1 MGPMKLVKK
10 IKNSSFHSRF
20 QVKWRRRREGKT
32 DYHIRKRLLI
42 QDKQKYNVAK
52 YRLVVR
58 TSKKNILCQLV
69 YSRLE
74 GDFILSSSYSK
85 NLKVIGLIISNNNF
99 PTSYINGLYLSKK
112 FFRENF
118 SLKKNQSSQKNS
130 FNVIL
135 DIGLTRVTTGNKV
148 FAAMKGAVD
157 GGFSI
162 PHNEKR
168 FPGYKKDEN
177 FDPEIMKDRI
187 EGKHVFE
194 YMKLLEDED
203 EEKFS
208 TQFKSL
214 INKNLNPI
222 EYFEMNRNVIKNIV
236 NKS

>member
-1 MGPMKLVKK
+1 MKLIKK
-10 IKNSSFHSRF
+10 IKTRSFHSRF

-32 DYHIRKRLLI
+32 NYHSRKKLLL

-58 TSKKNILCQLV
+58 FSKKNILCQLI

-74 GDFILSSSYSK
+74 GDFVINSSYSK
-85 NLKVIGLIISNNNF
+85 NLPNIGLPLINNNYS
-99 PTSYINGLYLSKK
+99 TSYINGLYLSKK
-112 FFRENF
+112 FFSENF
-118 SLKKNQSSQKNS
+118 LDIKKKQPKNN
-130 FNVIL
+130 FTVIL
-135 DIGLTRVTTGNKV
+135 DLGLVRVTTGNKV

-168 FPGYKKDEN
+168 FPGFKKNED
-177 FDPEIMKDRI
+177 FEIEVMKDRI

>member
-1 MGPMKLVKK
+1 MKLIKK
-10 IKNSSFHSRF
+10 IKTRSFHSRF

-32 DYHIRKRLLI
+32 NYYSRKKLLL

-58 TSKKNILCQLV
+58 FSKKNILCQLI

-74 GDFILSSSYSK
+74 GDFVISSSYSR
-85 NLKVIGLIISNNNF
+85 NLPNIGLPLINNNYS
-99 PTSYINGLYLSKK
+99 TSYINGLYLSKK
-112 FFRENF
+112 FFSENF
-118 SLKKNQSSQKNS
+118 LDIKKKQPKNN
-130 FNVIL
+130 FTVIL
-135 DIGLTRVTTGNKV
+135 DLGLVRVTTGNKV

-168 FPGYKKDEN
+168 FPGFKKNEDFEV
-177 FDPEIMKDRI
+177 EVMKDRI

-194 YMKLLEDED
+194 YMKLLKDED

-214 INKNLNPI
+214 VNKNLNPI

>member
-1 MGPMKLVKK
+1 MKLIKK
-10 IKNSSFHSRF
+10 IKTRSFHSRF

-32 DYHIRKRLLI
+32 NYYSRKKLLL

-58 TSKKNILCQLV
+58 CSKKNILCQLI

-74 GDFILSSSYSK
+74 GDFVVSSSYSK
-85 NLKVIGLIISNNNF
+85 NLPNIGLPLINNNYS
-99 PTSYINGLYLSKK
+99 TSYINGLYLSKK
-112 FFRENF
+112 FFSENF
-118 SLKKNQSSQKNS
+118 LDIKKKQPKNN
-130 FNVIL
+130 FTVIL
-135 DIGLTRVTTGNKV
+135 DLGLVRVTTGNKV

-168 FPGYKKDEN
+168 FPGFKKNED
-177 FDPEIMKDRI
+177 FEIEVMKDRI

>member
-1 MGPMKLVKK
+1 
-10 IKNSSFHSRF
+10 
-20 QVKWRRRREGKT
+20 
-32 DYHIRKRLLI
+32 
-42 QDKQKYNVAK
+42 
-52 YRLVVR
+52 
-58 TSKKNILCQLV
+58 
-69 YSRLE
+69 
-74 GDFILSSSYSK
+74 
-85 NLKVIGLIISNNNF
+85 
-99 PTSYINGLYLSKK
+99 
-112 FFRENF
+112 
-118 SLKKNQSSQKNS
+118 
-130 FNVIL
+130 
-135 DIGLTRVTTGNKV
+135 
-148 FAAMKGAVD
+148 MKGAVD

-168 FPGYKKDEN
+168 FPGFKKNED
-177 FDPEIMKDRI
+177 FEIEVMKDRI

>member
-1 MGPMKLVKK
+1 MKLIKK
-10 IKNSSFHSRF
+10 IKTRSFHSRF

-32 DYHIRKRLLI
+32 NYHSRKKLLL

-58 TSKKNILCQLV
+58 FSKKNILCQLI

-74 GDFILSSSYSK
+74 GDFVISSSYSR
-85 NLKVIGLIISNNNF
+85 NLTNIGLPLINNNYS
-99 PTSYINGLYLSKK
+99 TSYINGLYLSKK
-112 FFRENF
+112 FFSENF
-118 SLKKNQSSQKNS
+118 LDIKKKQPKNN
-130 FNVIL
+130 FTVIL
-135 DIGLTRVTTGNKV
+135 DLGLVRVTTGNKV

-168 FPGYKKDEN
+168 FPGFKKNED
-177 FDPEIMKDRI
+177 FEIEVMKDRI